1 MIKKLCPTCGKVIER
16 SLKLCEECT
25 IKITSKR
32 NKAYNSSLR
41 NKEQEKV
48 YHTKQWDI
56 AKRQVAL
63 RDNSLCRLCFSN
75 RSWTASQLVHHIVEV
90 EEDST
95 LIYSADNLI
104 SLCESCHQQV
114 HAEYRNGNKTEL
126 QTKLRTLT
134 KTPVKL

>member
-95 LIYSADNLI
+95 LVYSADNLI

-114 HAEYRNGNKTEL
+114 HAEYRNGNKHEI
-126 QTKLRTLT
+126 QSKLRTLT
-134 KTPVKL
+134 KTPVKI

>member
-25 IKITSKR
+25 IKIISKR

-63 RDNSLCRLCFSN
+63 RDNSLCRLCFLN

-95 LIYSADNLI
+95 LVYSADNLI
-104 SLCESCHQQV
+104 SLCESCHQRV
-114 HAEYRNGNKTEL
+114 HAIYKTEGKADL
-126 QTKLRTLT
+126 QDKLKVLT
-134 KTPVKL
+134 KQNMRI

>member
-90 EEDST
+90 EEDTT
-95 LIYSADNLI
+95 LVYSVDNLI

-114 HAEYRNGNKTEL
+114 HAEYRNGNKHEI
-126 QTKLRTLT
+126 QSKLRTLT
-134 KTPVKL
+134 KTQVKI

>member
-41 NKEQEKV
+41 NKELEKV

-56 AKRQVAL
+56 AKRQVSL

-75 RSWTASQLVHHIVEV
+75 CSWTASQLVHHIVEV

-95 LIYSADNLI
+95 LVYSADNLI